1 MAQPENGIAA
11 PTAVTGSFYHRTDI
25 PGLEATRPACR
36 ATVPRPWRRL
46 GQSDHPGRAAGS
58 DHGWRRIGAACRA
71 AYSEPLPAR
80 ASDHTAVVGI
90 EGQDGR

>member
-11 PTAVTGSFYHRTDI
+11 PTAVTGSFYHWTDI

-46 GQSDHPGRAAGS
+46 GQSDHPA
-58 DHGWRRIGAACRA
+58 
-71 AYSEPLPAR
+71 EPLLGSWLAADR
-80 ASDHTAVVGI
+80 RCLQGCIQRTIAG
-90 EGQDGR
+90 EGK